1 MAVDTQYSLSRE
13 DWSLHRKG
21 YLDQQRHQEKVRE
34 AIKKNLPQIITEES
48 IIMGKGKKVVRVP
61 IRSLEEYHFRFNY
74 NQGRNVGQGSG
85 GTQKGTV
92 IGREAPDGAGK
103 GPGAG
108 DQPGVDYYEAEV
120 TLEEV
125 QEMLFRDLEL
135 PNLQEKKKPIL
146 ASPTYEFRD
155 VRRKGLMGNLDKKR
169 TLLEN
174 LKRNAMKGKLFI
186 GGIIPEDLRFKTWEE
201 KMRYETSA
209 VVLAMMDTSGSMGT
223 YEKYIA
229 RTFFFWMVRF
239 LRSKYQQVEIVFI
252 AHHTQA
258 REVTEEEFFAKGESG
273 GTRCSSAYQLALEII
288 DKRYPPADYNIYPF
302 HFTDGDNLPSDNETC
317 LEAVQL
323 LLPKVNLLGYGEIVN
338 PYYRTST
345 LMNVLKRIKDER
357 LVTVAIK
364 DKSEVYQALRQF
376 FAGAR
381 GRESGG
387 TRI

>member
-1 MAVDTQYSLSRE
+1 MDTQYTLSRE

-34 AIKKNLPQIITEES
+34 AIRKNLPQIITEES
-48 IIMGKGKKVVRVP
+48 IIMGKGKKVVRIP
-61 IRSLEEYHFRFNY
+61 IRSLEEYRFRFNY

-85 GTQKGTV
+85 GTRKGTV
-92 IGREAPDGAGK
+92 IGREVSEGAGK
-103 GPGAG
+103 GSGAG
-108 DQPGVDYYEAEV
+108 DQPGIDYYEAEV

-125 QEMLFRDLEL
+125 QEMLFQDLEL

-174 LKRNAMKGKLFI
+174 LKRNAMKGKPGI
-186 GGIIPEDLRFKTWEE
+186 GGITPEDLRFKTWEE

-239 LRSKYQQVEIVFI
+239 LRSRYQQVEIVFI

-302 HFTDGDNLPSDNETC
+302 HFSDGDNLPSDNEAC
-317 LEAVQL
+317 LEAVQQ

-345 LMNVLKRIKDER
+345 LINVLKRIQDER
-357 LVTVAIK
+357 LVIVAIK
-364 DKSEVYQALRQF
+364 DKSEVYQALREF
-376 FAGAR
+376 FAGSK
-381 GRESGG
+381 GRDPGG

>member
-1 MAVDTQYSLSRE
+1 MPVEYNLSRE

-34 AIKKNLPQIITEES
+34 AIKKNLPHIIAEES
-48 IIMGKGKKVVRVP
+48 IIMGRGKKVVRVP

-74 NQGRNVGQGSG
+74 NQGQHAGQGSG
-85 GTQKGTV
+85 GTRKGTV
-92 IGREAPDGAGK
+92 IGREAAGGTGK

-108 DQPGVDYYEAEV
+108 DEPGVDYYEAEV

-135 PNLQEKKKPIL
+135 PNLQEKKKPVT
-146 ASPTYEFRD
+146 ASPAYEFRD

-174 LKRNAMKGKLFI
+174 LKRNAMKGKLAI
-186 GGIIPEDLRFKTWEE
+186 GGITPEDLRFKTWEE
-201 KMRYETSA
+201 KTRYETSA

-239 LRSKYQQVEIVFI
+239 LRSRYQQVDLVFI

-273 GTRCSSAYQLALEII
+273 GTRCSSAYRLALEII
-288 DKRYPPADYNIYPF
+288 DRRYPPADYNIYPF
-302 HFTDGDNLPSDNETC
+302 HFTDGDNLPSDNEAC
-317 LEAVQL
+317 LEAVQE
-323 LLPKVNLLGYGEIVN
+323 LLPRVNLLGYGEIVN

-345 LMNVLKRIKDER
+345 LMNVFKRIKDDR
-357 LVTVAIK
+357 LVTVAVK
-364 DKSEVYQALRQF
+364 DKSDVYQALRQF
-376 FAGAR
+376 FAGPKGGEA
-381 GRESGG
+381 GG

>member
-1 MAVDTQYSLSRE
+1 MEERYVLSRE

-21 YLDQQRHQEKVRE
+21 YLDQQRHEEKVRE
-34 AIKKNLPQIITEES
+34 ALRQNLPQIITEES
-48 IIMGKGKKVVRVP
+48 IIMGRGKKVVRIP

-85 GTQKGTV
+85 GTRKGTV
-92 IGREAPDGAGK
+92 IGREAHEGAGK
-103 GPGAG
+103 GAGAG

-125 QEMLFRDLEL
+125 EEMLFRELEL
-135 PNLQEKKKPIL
+135 PNLQEKKKPVL

-174 LKRNAMKGKLFI
+174 LKRNAMKGKAAI
-186 GGIIPEDLRFKTWEE
+186 GGITPEDLRFKTWEE
-201 KMRYETSA
+201 KIRYETSA

-223 YEKYIA
+223 FEKYIA

-239 LRSKYQQVEIVFI
+239 LRRKYQQVEIVFI

-273 GTRCSSAYQLALEII
+273 GTRCSSAYQLAEEII
-288 DKRYPPADYNIYPF
+288 DRRYPPADYNIYPF
-302 HFTDGDNLPSDNETC
+302 HFSDGDNLPSDNETC
-317 LEAVQL
+317 LEAVRR

-357 LVTVAIK
+357 LVTVALK
-364 DKSEVYQALRQF
+364 DKDDVYQALRTF
-376 FAGAR
+376 FSGLKGREPGGAR
-381 GRESGG
+381 
-387 TRI
+387 I

>member
-1 MAVDTQYSLSRE
+1 MTVEYNLSRE

-34 AIKKNLPQIITEES
+34 AIKKNLPHIIAEES
-48 IIMGKGKKVVRVP
+48 IIMGQDKKVVRVP

-74 NQGRNVGQGSG
+74 NQGQHAGQGSG
-85 GTQKGTV
+85 GTKKGTV
-92 IGREAPDGAGK
+92 IGRESAGGTGQ

-108 DQPGVDYYEAEV
+108 DEPGVDYYEAEV

-135 PNLQEKKKPIL
+135 PNLQEKKKPVL

-169 TLLEN
+169 TILEN
-174 LKRNAMKGKLFI
+174 LKRNALKGKLAI
-186 GGIIPEDLRFKTWEE
+186 GGITPEDLRFKTWEE
-201 KMRYETSA
+201 RIRYETSA

-273 GTRCSSAYQLALEII
+273 GTRCSSAYRLALEII
-288 DKRYPPADYNIYPF
+288 NRRYPPADYNIYPF
-302 HFTDGDNLPSDNETC
+302 HFTDGDNLPSDNEAC
-317 LEAVQL
+317 LEAVQE
-323 LLPKVNLLGYGEIVN
+323 LLPQVNLLGYGEIVN

-345 LMNVLKRIKDER
+345 LMNVLKRIKDDR
-357 LVTVAIK
+357 LVTVTVK

-376 FAGAR
+376 FAGAK
-381 GRESGG
+381 GGEMGG
-387 TRI
+387 TRV

>member
-1 MAVDTQYSLSRE
+1 MPVEYNLSRE

-34 AIKKNLPQIITEES
+34 AIKKNLPHIIAEES
-48 IIMGKGKKVVRVP
+48 IIMGRGKKVVRVP

-74 NQGRNVGQGSG
+74 NQGQHAGQGSG
-85 GTQKGTV
+85 GTRKGTV
-92 IGREAPDGAGK
+92 IGHEAAGGTGK

-108 DQPGVDYYEAEV
+108 DEPGVDYYEAEV

-135 PNLQEKKKPIL
+135 PNLQEKKKPVMV
-146 ASPTYEFRD
+146 SPAYEFRD

-174 LKRNAMKGKLFI
+174 LKRNAMKGKLAI
-186 GGIIPEDLRFKTWEE
+186 GGITPEDLRFKTWEE
-201 KMRYETSA
+201 KTRYETSA

-239 LRSKYQQVEIVFI
+239 LRSRYQQVDLVFI

-273 GTRCSSAYQLALEII
+273 GTRCSSAYRLALEII
-288 DKRYPPADYNIYPF
+288 DRRYPPADYNIYPF
-302 HFTDGDNLPSDNETC
+302 HFTDGDNLPSDNEAC
-317 LEAVQL
+317 LEAVQE
-323 LLPKVNLLGYGEIVN
+323 LLPRVNLLGYGEIVN

-345 LMNVLKRIKDER
+345 LMNVFKRIKDDR
-357 LVTVAIK
+357 LVTVAVK

-376 FAGAR
+376 FAGPKGGEA
-381 GRESGG
+381 GG

>member
-1 MAVDTQYSLSRE
+1 MPVEYNLSRE

-34 AIKKNLPQIITEES
+34 AIKKNLPHIIAEES
-48 IIMGKGKKVVRVP
+48 IIMGRGKKVVRVP

-74 NQGRNVGQGSG
+74 NQGQHAGQGSG
-85 GTQKGTV
+85 GTRKGTV
-92 IGREAPDGAGK
+92 IGREVIEGAG
-103 GPGAG
+103 GGAGAG
-108 DQPGVDYYEAEV
+108 DEPGMDYYEAEV

-135 PNLQEKKKPIL
+135 PNLREKKKPVM
-146 ASPTYEFRD
+146 ASPAYEFRD

-174 LKRNAMKGKLFI
+174 LKRNAMKGKLAI
-186 GGIIPEDLRFKTWEE
+186 GGITPEDLRFKTWEE
-201 KMRYETSA
+201 KIRYETSA

-239 LRSKYQQVEIVFI
+239 LRSRYQQVELVFI

-273 GTRCSSAYQLALEII
+273 GTRCSSAYRLALEII
-288 DKRYPPADYNIYPF
+288 DRRYPPVDYNIYPF
-302 HFTDGDNLPSDNETC
+302 HFTDGDNLPSDNEAC
-317 LEAVQL
+317 LEAVQE
-323 LLPKVNLLGYGEIVN
+323 LLPRVNLLGYGEIVN

-345 LMNVLKRIKDER
+345 LMNVLKRIKDDR
-357 LVTVAIK
+357 LVTVAVK

-376 FAGAR
+376 FAGSKGGEA
-381 GRESGG
+381 GG

>member
-1 MAVDTQYSLSRE
+1 MTMDTQYTLSRE

-34 AIKKNLPQIITEES
+34 AIRKNLPQIITEES
-48 IIMGKGKKVVRVP
+48 IIMGKGKKVVRIP
-61 IRSLEEYHFRFNY
+61 IRSLEEYRFRFNY

-85 GTQKGTV
+85 GTRKGTV
-92 IGREAPDGAGK
+92 IGREVSEGAGK
-103 GPGAG
+103 GSGAG
-108 DQPGVDYYEAEV
+108 DQPGIDYYEAEV

-125 QEMLFRDLEL
+125 QEMLFQDLEL

-174 LKRNAMKGKLFI
+174 LKRNAMKGKPGI
-186 GGIIPEDLRFKTWEE
+186 GGITPEDLRFKTWEE

-239 LRSKYQQVEIVFI
+239 LRSRYQQVEIVFI

-302 HFTDGDNLPSDNETC
+302 HFSDGDNLPSDNEAC
-317 LEAVQL
+317 LEAVQQ

-345 LMNVLKRIKDER
+345 LINVLKRIQDER
-357 LVTVAIK
+357 LVIVAIK
-364 DKSEVYQALRQF
+364 DKSEVYQALREF
-376 FAGAR
+376 FAGSK
-381 GRESGG
+381 GRDPGG

>member
-1 MAVDTQYSLSRE
+1 MNGEYTLSRE

-34 AIKKNLPQIITEES
+34 AIRKNLPQIISEES
-48 IIMGKGKKVVRVP
+48 IIMDKGKKVVRVP
-61 IRSLEEYHFRFNY
+61 IRSLAEYHFRFNM
-74 NQGRNVGQGSG
+74 NQGRHAGQGSG
-85 GTQKGTV
+85 GTRKGSI
-92 IGREAPDGAGK
+92 IGREPAEGTGK

-120 TLEEV
+120 TLDDI
-125 QEMLFRDLEL
+125 QAILFRDLEL
-135 PNLQEKKKPIL
+135 PNLQEKKKPLL

-155 VRRKGLMGNLDKKR
+155 VRRKGLIGNLDKKR

-174 LKRNAMKGKLFI
+174 LKHNAMKGRPAI
-186 GGIIPEDLRFKTWEE
+186 GGITPEDLRFKTWEE
-201 KMRYETSA
+201 RVRYETSA

-229 RTFFFWMVRF
+229 RSFFFWMVRF

-288 DKRYPPADYNIYPF
+288 AKRYPPADYNIYPF

-317 LEAVQL
+317 LEAVQAL
-323 LLPKVNLLGYGEIVN
+323 LSQVNLLGYGEIVN

-357 LVTVAIK
+357 LVTVSVK

-376 FAGAR
+376 FSRPQGK
-381 GRESGG
+381 SPPNN
-387 TRI
+387 

>member
-1 MAVDTQYSLSRE
+1 MLVEYNLSRE

-34 AIKKNLPQIITEES
+34 AIKKNLPHIIAEES
-48 IIMGKGKKVVRVP
+48 IIMGRGKKVVRVP

-74 NQGRNVGQGSG
+74 NQGQHAGQGSG
-85 GTQKGTV
+85 GTRKGTV
-92 IGREAPDGAGK
+92 IGREAAGGTGK

-108 DQPGVDYYEAEV
+108 DEPGVDYYEAEV

-135 PNLQEKKKPIL
+135 PNLQEKKKPVMV
-146 ASPTYEFRD
+146 SPAYEFRD

-174 LKRNAMKGKLFI
+174 LKRNAMKGKLAI
-186 GGIIPEDLRFKTWEE
+186 GGITPEDLRFKTWEE
-201 KMRYETSA
+201 KTRYETSA

-239 LRSKYQQVEIVFI
+239 LRSRYQQVEMVFI

-273 GTRCSSAYQLALEII
+273 GTRCSSAYRLALEII
-288 DKRYPPADYNIYPF
+288 DRRYPPADYNIYPF
-302 HFTDGDNLPSDNETC
+302 HFTDGDNLPSDNEAC
-317 LEAVQL
+317 LEAVQE
-323 LLPKVNLLGYGEIVN
+323 LLPRVNLLGYGEIVN

-345 LMNVLKRIKDER
+345 LMNVFKRIKDDR
-357 LVTVAIK
+357 LVTVAVK
-364 DKSEVYQALRQF
+364 DKSDVYQALRQF
-376 FAGAR
+376 FAGPKGGEA
-381 GRESGG
+381 GG

>member
-1 MAVDTQYSLSRE
+1 MAMDTRYILSRE

-34 AIKKNLPQIITEES
+34 ALRKNLPQIITEES
-48 IIMGKGKKVVRVP
+48 IIMGKGKKVVRIP

-85 GTQKGTV
+85 GTRKGTI
-92 IGREAPDGAGK
+92 IGRDAPEGTGK

-108 DQPGVDYYEAEV
+108 DRPGIDYYEAEV

-125 QEMLFRDLEL
+125 QEMLFQDLEL
-135 PNLQEKKKPIL
+135 PNLQEKKRPIL

-174 LKRNAMKGKLFI
+174 LKHNALRGKTGI
-186 GGIIPEDLRFKTWEE
+186 GGITPENLRFKTWEE

-209 VVLAMMDTSGSMGT
+209 VILAMMDTSGSMGT

-229 RTFFFWMVRF
+229 RTFYFWMVRF

-258 REVTEEEFFAKGESG
+258 KEVTEEEFFARGESG
-273 GTRCSSAYQLALEII
+273 GTRCSSAYRLALEII
-288 DKRYPPADYNIYPF
+288 DKRFPPADYNIYPF
-302 HFTDGDNLPSDNETC
+302 HFTDGDNLPSDNEAC
-317 LEAVQL
+317 LEAVQQ

-364 DKSEVYQALRQF
+364 DKNEVYQALRQF
-376 FAGAR
+376 FAGSK
-381 GRESGG
+381 GRDAGG

>member
-1 MAVDTQYSLSRE
+1 MDTQYSLSRE

>member
-125 QEMLFRDLEL
+125 QEMLFQDLEL

-288 DKRYPPADYNIYPF
+288 DKRYSPADYNIYPF

-376 FAGAR
+376 FAGSK

>member
-1 MAVDTQYSLSRE
+1 MTMDTQYILSRE

-34 AIKKNLPQIITEES
+34 AIRKNLPQIITEES
-48 IIMGKGKKVVRVP
+48 IIMGKGKKVVRIP

-85 GTQKGTV
+85 GTRKGTV
-92 IGREAPDGAGK
+92 IGREAPEGAGK
-103 GPGAG
+103 GSGAG
-108 DQPGVDYYEAEV
+108 DQPGIDYYEAEV

-174 LKRNAMKGKLFI
+174 LKRNAMKGKLCI
-186 GGIIPEDLRFKTWEE
+186 GGITPEDLRFKTWEE

-209 VVLAMMDTSGSMGT
+209 VVFAMMDTSGSMGT

-239 LRSKYQQVEIVFI
+239 LRTRYQQVEIVFI

-258 REVTEEEFFAKGESG
+258 REVSEEEFFARGESG

-302 HFTDGDNLPSDNETC
+302 HFTDGDNLPSDNEAC
-317 LEAVQL
+317 LEAVQQ

-376 FAGAR
+376 FAGSK
-381 GRESGG
+381 GREPGE

>member
-1 MAVDTQYSLSRE
+1 MDIQYSLSRE

-61 IRSLEEYHFRFNY
+61 IRSLAEYHFRFNY
-74 NQGRNVGQGSG
+74 NQGRNIGQGSG

-92 IGREAPDGAGK
+92 IGREAPEGAGK

-125 QEMLFRDLEL
+125 QEMLFQDLEL
-135 PNLQEKKKPIL
+135 PNLQEKKKPVL

-174 LKRNAMKGKLFI
+174 LKRNAMKGKLCI
-186 GGIIPEDLRFKTWEE
+186 GGITPEDLRFKTWEE

-258 REVTEEEFFAKGESG
+258 REVTEAEFFAKGESG

-302 HFTDGDNLPSDNETC
+302 HFTDGDNLPSDNEAC
-317 LEAVQL
+317 LEAVRL
-323 LLPKVNLLGYGEIVN
+323 LLPKINLLGYGEIVN

>member
-1 MAVDTQYSLSRE
+1 MTVEYNLSRE

-34 AIKKNLPQIITEES
+34 AIKKNLPHIIAEES

-74 NQGRNVGQGSG
+74 NQGQHAGQGSG
-85 GTQKGTV
+85 GTSKGAV
-92 IGREAPDGAGK
+92 IGREAAEGAGK

-108 DQPGVDYYEAEV
+108 DEPGVDYYEAEV
-120 TLEEV
+120 TLEEI

-135 PNLQEKKKPIL
+135 PNLQEKKKPVL
-146 ASPTYEFRD
+146 VSPTYEFRD

-169 TLLEN
+169 TILEN
-174 LKRNAMKGKLFI
+174 LKRNAMQGRLAI
-186 GGIIPEDLRFKTWEE
+186 SGITPEDLRFKTWEE
-201 KMRYETSA
+201 RIRYETSA

-273 GTRCSSAYQLALEII
+273 GTRCSSAYRLALEII
-288 DKRYPPADYNIYPF
+288 DRRYPPADYNIYPF
-302 HFTDGDNLPSDNETC
+302 HFTDGDNLPSDNEAC
-317 LEAVQL
+317 LEAVQK
-323 LLPKVNLLGYGEIVN
+323 LLPQVNLLGYGEIVN

-345 LMNVLKRIKDER
+345 LMNVLRRIKDDR
-357 LVTVAIK
+357 LVTVAVK

-376 FAGAR
+376 FAGSK
-381 GRESGG
+381 GGEMGG
-387 TRI
+387 TRV

>member
-1 MAVDTQYSLSRE
+1 MDTRYILSRE

-34 AIKKNLPQIITEES
+34 ALRKNLPQIITEES
-48 IIMGKGKKVVRVP
+48 IIMGKGKKVVRIP

-85 GTQKGTV
+85 GTRKGTI
-92 IGREAPDGAGK
+92 IGRDAPEGTGK

-108 DQPGVDYYEAEV
+108 DRPGIDYYEAEV

-125 QEMLFRDLEL
+125 QEMLFQDLEL
-135 PNLQEKKKPIL
+135 PNLQEKKRPIL

-174 LKRNAMKGKLFI
+174 LKHNALRGKTGI
-186 GGIIPEDLRFKTWEE
+186 GGITPENLRFKTWEE

-209 VVLAMMDTSGSMGT
+209 VILAMMDTSGSMGT

-229 RTFFFWMVRF
+229 RTFYFWMVRF

-258 REVTEEEFFAKGESG
+258 KEVTEEEFFARGESG
-273 GTRCSSAYQLALEII
+273 GTRCSSAYRLALEII
-288 DKRYPPADYNIYPF
+288 DKRFPPADYNIYPF
-302 HFTDGDNLPSDNETC
+302 HFTDGDNLPSDNEAC
-317 LEAVQL
+317 LEAVQQ

-364 DKSEVYQALRQF
+364 DKNEVYQALRQF
-376 FAGAR
+376 FAGSK
-381 GRESGG
+381 GRDAGG